1 MANLKTL
8 LASLL
13 GLFWSKQE
21 NDSLASLGYFKTNY
35 TLLTW
40 SNSQKRITAPYSGW
54 LNVNIRAQSVNEYL
68 NVQADG
74 LILDEVRS
82 VASNQM
88 LAFCIPVTKG
98 RIYLVDYFGQGTDMT
113 VRLLRNN
120 AS

>member
-1 MANLKTL
+1 MLETL
-8 LASLL
+8 LTSLL

-54 LNVNIRAQSVNEYL
+54 LNVNIRAKSVNEYL
-68 NVQADG
+68 NVQADS

-82 VASNQM
+82 VASSQM

-98 RIYLVDYFGQGTDMT
+98 RTYLIDYFGQGTEMT

>member
-1 MANLKTL
+1 MIKTL
-8 LASLL
+8 LTSLL

-21 NDSLASLGYFKTNY
+21 NDSLSQLGDFKSEY

-40 SNSQKRITAPYSGW
+40 SSSQKRITAPYSGW
-54 LNVNIRAQSVNEYL
+54 LNCNIRAQSENEYL
-68 NVQADG
+68 NIQTNG

-98 RIYLVDYFGQGTDMT
+98 RIYLIDYFGQGTNMT